1 MLFVVRYALA
11 IGVPV
16 ALLGMATPSAG
27 QTPHGESAHSSVVED
42 KAPKNNAGL
51 TDQILYQY
59 LISEIAGQR
68 GRTGLALRGLMD
80 LARKTG
86 DPQLAR
92 RAVELAFQARDM
104 PGALDATT
112 LWLSLEPNSPMARQA
127 LAALAGSQNTLDA
140 AKTNLAPLLAQPAK
154 AAPLLMQLNTLL
166 GKFVDKTEVD
176 AAVWVLTEP
185 YLALPEAH
193 FARAVSRAT
202 AKDYDAALAEVAK
215 AQTMRPDWAQAAILR
230 SQVLRDSAPGQA
242 GQSLREFLEKYPDA
256 NDVRLAYARLL
267 VGEKAYLSAREQ
279 YKKAALRQPAD
290 AEIPYAIGLLS
301 QQIEDFAEADIQFRR
316 VLELKPT
323 YQNPVFFNLGAVAEA
338 RKLPSV
344 AIDWFRQIG
353 KGEYFVNAQLKIAGV
368 LSKRDGIAAGR
379 RFLRDAQ
386 LAETESPETR
396 IQLILAESQLLRD
409 ARAHREAFDLLSEA
423 IKSEP
428 DTSDLLYDRA
438 MVAEKI
444 DMLEVM
450 ERDLR
455 RVMEL
460 KPENAHAYNALGY
473 SLADRN
479 VRLQEALELVQT
491 AVKLAPGDAFIQDS
505 LGWVQYRLGRTEEAL
520 KTLTAAYR
528 AKRDPEIAAH
538 LGEIYW
544 TSGNRDE
551 ALKVWRSALSEN
563 PEHEA
568 LNAVLRK
575 YQP

>member
-1 MLFVVRYALA
+1 
-11 IGVPV
+11 
-16 ALLGMATPSAG
+16 
-27 QTPHGESAHSSVVED
+27 
-42 KAPKNNAGL
+42 
-51 TDQILYQY
+51 
-59 LISEIAGQR
+59 
-68 GRTGLALRGLMD
+68 
-80 LARKTG
+80 
-86 DPQLAR
+86 
-92 RAVELAFQARDM
+92 
-104 PGALDATT
+104 
-112 LWLSLEPNSPMARQA
+112 
-127 LAALAGSQNTLDA
+127 
-140 AKTNLAPLLAQPAK
+140 
-154 AAPLLMQLNTLL
+154 
-166 GKFVDKTEVD
+166 
-176 AAVWVLTEP
+176 
-185 YLALPEAH
+185 
-193 FARAVSRAT
+193 
-202 AKDYDAALAEVAK
+202 
-215 AQTMRPDWAQAAILR
+215 
-230 SQVLRDSAPGQA
+230 LRDSAPGKA
-242 GQSLREFLEKYPDA
+242 GQSLREFLDKYPDA

-353 KGEYFVNAQLKIAGV
+353 KGEYFVSAQLKIAGV
-368 LSKRDGIAAGR
+368 LSKRDGMAAGR

-444 DMLEVM
+444 DMLDVM